1 LQERRS
7 QGLRGRYLLEN
18 HAKPLENPI
27 LLNDRTGRRYF
38 GLGYEGQHLSMA
50 SLEFSADSIR
60 FEMSDRQGSVTEVT
74 TNAVLNPALIRIYA
88 ANTGTRP
95 EVVTALIRGCS
106 FGFCS
111 NSTDRVRL
119 APGEK
124 RLLLLSVRIDVTGGP
139 AADVW
144 CN

>member
-1 LQERRS
+1 MRVCIPRTFLS
-7 QGLRGRYLLEN
+7 GKP
-18 HAKPLENPI
+18 HANFCP
-27 LLNDRTGRRYF
+27 F
-38 GLGYEGQHLSMA
+38 
-50 SLEFSADSIR
+50 DS
-60 FEMSDRQGSVTEVT
+60 SRQGSVTEVT
-74 TNAVLNPALIRIYA
+74 TNAMLNPALIRMYA

-95 EVVTALIRGCS
+95 EVVTALIQGCS

-144 CN
+144 CNGEGPRLPGGSAI